1 MTSINKRV
9 EFIYDFLENHKLPKM
24 IISNDELNSS
34 PINELL
40 NKKKIM
46 VDFNNIIKMLNG
58 KIMYIKSGSTG
69 HVFKGILNNNI
80 EIAIKVVGFS
90 KKGNYGLP
98 SNLARPE
105 NTELCMLK
113 LFSNLVIN
121 ELTPHIVLPITTFY
135 SNTASFICNNLRK
148 KLVNCTKYNQFIGK
162 CENGEFYDYC
172 SILISE
178 WANNGDLLDYIRL
191 FHSNLTLAHWR
202 NIFFQIISTLAIIQ
216 EKYPTFRHNDL
227 KANNI
232 LLQTTSKDKK
242 EFKYII
248 NNNEY
253 IIPNIGIQ
261 IKIWDFDFACIPDII
276 NNEKVNATWTNKINV
291 TPVQNRYY
299 DLHYFFNT
307 LVKKGF
313 YPELLTSDKIDNEIK
328 KFVLRIVPLKLLK
341 KNKYVSSRGRI
352 LIKKELT
359 TPAKIIMHDPF
370 FEIYRNFKPDNK

>member
-1 MTSINKRV
+1 MTSINKRID
-9 EFIYDFLENHKLPKM
+9 FIHDFLENHNLPTM
-24 IISNDELNSS
+24 IISNDQLNTH

-46 VDFNNIIKMLNG
+46 VDFNDILKMING

-69 HVFKGILNNNI
+69 HVFKGLLNNNV

-98 SNLARPE
+98 SNVARPE
-105 NTELCMLK
+105 NTELCILK

-135 SNTASFICNNLRK
+135 SNISSFMCNNLRK
-148 KLVNCTKYNQFIGK
+148 KLVNCKKYNQFIEK
-162 CENGEFYDYC
+162 CEKGYFYDYC

-178 WANNGDLLDYIRL
+178 WANNGDLLDYIRKYNKKL
-191 FHSNLTLAHWR
+191 KLAHWR

-232 LLQTTSKDKK
+232 LIQNTETDKK

-248 NNNEY
+248 NGQEY

-276 NNEKVNATWTNKINV
+276 NNEKVNATWTDKINV
-291 TPVQNRYY
+291 HPIQNKYY

-313 YPELLTSDKIDNEIK
+313 FPELLTSDYIDNEIK
-328 KFVLRIVPLKLLK
+328 KFVFRIIPVKLLK

-352 LIKKELT
+352 LINRELT
-359 TPAKIIMHDPF
+359 TPEKLITLDPF
-370 FEIYRNFKPDNK
+370 FEIYRNF